1 MESCLTRRMG
11 ISKSITSNQI
21 GKSQR
26 LHETSNYKWLK
37 NMNAKYII
45 EWTFTPDDYFEEPQ
59 QIKGDYYVMS
69 IENGKVKAEV
79 EVEEENHLDGYQIC
93 NDLHQSLNNRFLGV
107 QIMTHENY
115 ELSTP
120 SLVKLLPDGR
130 KNYYLKAKP
139 IHLFIK
145 GTNVDFQHRDKN
157 GNIVADTRRAR
168 IEKKKRNAE
177 RVARYKAFDTV
188 LETLVNSYH
197 TAVKNPDY
205 ELVHLYEIR
214 DALQKHFTG
223 KDKTI
228 HALGLAEK
236 DWDRLGTLANHEP
249 IRQGRHVGQHIGN
262 LRDATETEL
271 KEARAIA
278 FRMIEAYLGYLERK
292 Q

>member
-1 MESCLTRRMG
+1 MG
-11 ISKSITSNQI
+11 ISKNITSNQI

-26 LHETSNYKWLK
+26 LHETSNHKWLK
-37 NMNAKYII
+37 NMNAKYTI
-45 EWTFTPDDYFEEPQ
+45 EWIFTPEDYFEEPQ
-59 QIKGDYYVMS
+59 HIKGDFYEMW
-69 IENGKVKAEV
+69 IDIGKVKAEV

-115 ELSTP
+115 ELSSP
-120 SLVKLLPDGR
+120 SLVKLLPDGQ
-130 KNYYLKAKP
+130 KNVFLRANP
-139 IHLFIK
+139 IQIFIN
-145 GTNVDFQHRDKN
+145 GTSPDIQIFDNN
-157 GNIVADTRRAR
+157 GNVVADSRRDR
-168 IEKKKRNAE
+168 IDRKRRNAE
-177 RVARYKAFDTV
+177 RVERYKGIDTV

-205 ELVHLYEIR
+205 ELVHIYEIR

-228 HALGLAEK
+228 QALSLAEK
-236 DWDRLGTLANHEP
+236 DWDKLGKLANHEP
-249 IRQGRHVGQHIGN
+249 IRQGRHVGQHVGN

-278 FRMIEAYLGYLERK
+278 FRMIEAYLGYLER
-292 Q
+292 QE